1 MRVYFNQE
9 ALAATRRGKTD
20 IMDIAT
26 TDKINGGGASADV
39 GAPHVSKGGAGR
51 AVVVGAGFGGI
62 AAALRLRAKG
72 YDVTLLDRAPR
83 CGGRAQV
90 FERDGFRHDAGPTVV
105 TANFLFAE
113 LFELFGKRMEDY
125 ITLVPLDPW
134 YRFRFPD
141 GSTFDY
147 GGTVEDTLNEIRKFE
162 PADADGYLKLLKH
175 SEKLFDAGFTR
186 LADQPFHNPLTMIGQ
201 IPALVRLQ
209 SYNTVWQFISKYLKN
224 DKIRQA
230 FSIQP
235 LLVGGSPFDTT
246 SIYGLIHYL
255 ERKWGVQ
262 FAMGGTGAIVDGLHK
277 LMVEEGVE
285 VRLNTTVDK
294 IETASGRVRGVRLE
308 SGETMRADVVVSNAD
323 PLHLYSHMLEGKDR
337 RWSARIKTKYM
348 RKSMGLYVLYFGTR
362 KQYPDVAHHTIWLG
376 ARYRE
381 LLDEIFKQKKLADDF
396 SLYLHRPTAT
406 DPSFAPE
413 GCDSYY
419 VLCPVPNLDGDI
431 NWADEGPKL
440 QQRIIDALDQTM
452 LPGLNDTITGAFH
465 MTPED
470 FAHDYLSEAGA
481 GFSVAPH
488 FTQSAWFRFHNRAE
502 GPEGLYLVG
511 AGTHPGA
518 GMPGVLCSAKVIEK
532 LVPSPVSTDA

>member
-1 MRVYFNQE
+1 METSSHQALDQPGAQE
-9 ALAATRRGKTD
+9 HETAPGMARGQ
-20 IMDIAT
+20 
-26 TDKINGGGASADV
+26 GAE
-39 GAPHVSKGGAGR
+39 R
-51 AVVVGAGFGGI
+51 AVVVGAGFGGM

-72 YDVTLLDRAPR
+72 YDVTLIDRAGR

-90 FERDGFRHDAGPTVV
+90 FEREGFRHDAGPTVI
-105 TANFLFAE
+105 TADFLFRE
-113 LFELFGKRMEDY
+113 LFELFGKHMEDY
-125 ITLVPLDPW
+125 LTLVPLDPW

-147 GGTVEDTLNEIRKFE
+147 GGTVEDTLAEIRRFE
-162 PADADGYLKLLKH
+162 PADADGYLKLLAH
-175 SEKLFDAGFTR
+175 SQKLFDAGFTR
-186 LADQPFHNPLTMIGQ
+186 LADQPFHSPWAMIRE
-201 IPALVRLQ
+201 IPTLVRLN
-209 SYNTVWQFISKYLKN
+209 SHHTVWQAISKHLKN

-255 ERKWGVQ
+255 ERKWGVY
-262 FAMGGTGAIVDGLHK
+262 FAMGGTGAIVDALHK
-277 LMVEEGVE
+277 LMVEEGVK

-294 IETASGRVRGVRLE
+294 IETAGGGVTGVRLE
-308 SGETMRADVVVSNAD
+308 GGEHVPARTVVSNAD
-323 PLHLYSHMLEGKDR
+323 PLHLYGHMLDEDDR
-337 RWSARIKTKYM
+337 RWSANLKKRYM

-362 KQYPDVAHHTIWLG
+362 RKYSDVAHHTIWLG
-376 ARYRE
+376 QRYKE

-396 SLYLHRPTAT
+396 SLYVHRPTAT

-413 GCDSYY
+413 GCDSFY
-419 VLCPVPNLDGDI
+419 VLCPVPNLDAELD
-431 NWADEGPKL
+431 WSLEGPRL
-440 QQRIIDALDQTM
+440 RDRIVDALHKTM
-452 LPGLNDTITGAFH
+452 LPGLKESIAADFY

-470 FAHDYLSEAGA
+470 FKHDYLSEAGA

-518 GMPGVLCSAKVIEK
+518 GMPGVLSSAKVVEK
-532 LVPSPVSTDA
+532 LVPDARNVRPQ